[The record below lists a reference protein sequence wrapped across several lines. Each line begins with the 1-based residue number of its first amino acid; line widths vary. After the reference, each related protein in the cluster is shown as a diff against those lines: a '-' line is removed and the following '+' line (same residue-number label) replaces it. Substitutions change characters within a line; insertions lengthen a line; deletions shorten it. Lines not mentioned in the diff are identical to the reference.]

1 LAAVRCVQFDGRRAV
16 SGAYDCAVKVWDVE
30 KETCLHTLE
39 GHTNR
44 VYSLQFDSERNI
56 IVSGSLDTSIRV
68 WDIVSGQ
75 CLYTLMGHQ
84 SLTSGM
90 QLRGNILV
98 SGNADSTIK
107 VWDISNG
114 QCLHTL
120 AGANR
125 HQSAV
130 TSLQFLQNGLVVSS
144 SDDGSV
150 KLWDALTGQFLRD
163 VVRLQS
169 CGAGGCIWRLRAT
182 PTMLLCAVGSRNG
195 TEDTKLLVLDFNSD
209 YP

>member
-1 LAAVRCVQFDGRRAV
+1 MWRRRRACIRWKGTRIASIRYRYVIRSFHSYGAYMTVVLLLFQFD
-16 SGAYDCAVKVWDVE
+16 C
-30 KETCLHTLE
+30 
-39 GHTNR
+39 
-44 VYSLQFDSERNI
+44 ERSI
-56 IVSGSLDTSIRV
+56 VVSGSLDASIRV
-68 WDIVSGQ
+68 WDIADGQ
-75 CLYTLMGHQ
+75 CLHTLTGHQ

-120 AGANR
+120 AGQNK

-150 KLWDALTGQFLRD
+150 KLWDALTGKYCF
-163 VVRLQS
+163 S
-169 CGAGGCIWRLRAT
+169 WGGGAPL
-182 PTMLLCAVGSRNG
+182 P
-195 TEDTKLLVLDFNSD
+195 
-209 YP
+209 